1 MNSLFDNDD
10 HGQQQYQQPPPQ
22 QNYQGGGQQYNQNQH
37 QHNSYQQNARYNN
50 QFYKPYEGTMPFGK
64 HKGALVAEL
73 PVDYLVWLWFKRAG
87 QPLRNPLRQLVMDA
101 LRKHRIDPM
110 GPMPPAFENQPRN
123 TGWNN
128 PTNNAYQGNQN
139 QDYQQPQQN
148 YGEGQCQ
155 Q

>member
-10 HGQQQYQQPPPQ
+10 QGQQQQYQQPPPQ

-37 QHNSYQQNARYNN
+37 QHNSYQQNARYGNN
-50 QFYKPYEGTMPFGK
+50 NRNFEGTMPFGK
-64 HKGALVAEL
+64 HKGVLVAEL
-73 PVDYLVWLWFKRAG
+73 PADYLVWLWFKRVG

-101 LRKHRIDPM
+101 LRRHRIDPM

-123 TGWNN
+123 AGWNN
-128 PTNNAYQGNQN
+128 QTNNAYQGNQN
-139 QDYQQPQQN
+139 QDYQQPQN
-148 YGEGQCQ
+148 YGEGQWQ